1 MKVSRSSNDP
11 AKQLKLEEV
20 TGCSLKNTT
29 TVQDL
34 QTQNSFYKVGK
45 INDQPV
51 FQGTLLIDKGDISEL
66 EIKRFISWPLLSGSW
81 WQDYLPNQWF

>member
-11 AKQLKLEEV
+11 AKQLKLEKV

-51 FQGTLLIDKGDISEL
+51 F
-66 EIKRFISWPLLSGSW
+66 
-81 WQDYLPNQWF
+81 